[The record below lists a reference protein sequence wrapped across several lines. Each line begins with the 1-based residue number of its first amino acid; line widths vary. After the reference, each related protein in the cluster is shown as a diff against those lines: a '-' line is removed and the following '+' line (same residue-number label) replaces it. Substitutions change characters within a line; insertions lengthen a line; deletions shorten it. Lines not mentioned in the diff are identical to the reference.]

1 MEEPIFCLK
10 KMKKVSFTKEQK
22 IKMAKIIG
30 GAKIG
35 ATKITSVLLE
45 QWLILSLYW
54 IYLVFMAILPI
65 WPITTIIQ
73 KILS

>member
-10 KMKKVSFTKEQK
+10 KMKKVSFTKEQN